1 MVNIFEFHTGFEYR
15 TTTSGQSV
23 GECPFCR
30 SQDKFWFKET
40 LWDCKSA
47 ECMKSGN
54 EYTFMN
60 LIYEQCNQNIQR
72 LSIERGLPFN
82 LLVEDGWRYNPFN
95 QSFICPSYNMG
106 KMNNLYKYNIGGKCL
121 SSPGISPKLMNILET
136 YNDEIWIVEGQWDRT
151 AAKAIIGYSREISV
165 IAVPGT
171 QTFQPEWSKILS
183 GKKVRILFDKDK
195 AGEKGIALIIRR
207 LQENNIS
214 VEDLKVFNWPEEY
227 EEKSDVRDLYTKH
240 KRGAFDII
248 STHLSTPQESEAVV
262 HSSNEIIVADE
273 TCDSFEKVVE
283 VMSQVYHVTEDMVD
297 CLCMVL
303 CSIYSNKLSGEQLW
317 FRIIGP
323 PGAGKTTIVNAVSA
337 SEQVVVKSTFTGL
350 FSGFR
355 DHDDSD
361 ASMVP
366 LIQGKTLMVKDAD
379 ALLRQPNIEKIMS
392 ELRDFYDKNS
402 SPSYRNRV
410 SYDYKNIRS
419 TFILCGTQ
427 ALRRLDNSFLGERF
441 LNMELHFSEKDME
454 HIKMMRA
461 DRAIL
466 ESVSSLDLPSETDIK
481 AKIKG
486 FIANI
491 FTRNPTWIPD
501 SNLKERIMRLCTLIA
516 KMRTVIERNKELETL
531 YTVQAEVP
539 TRLIGQIIKLAICI
553 PVILGKTD
561 EKTIF
566 RIIKKIVLSTID
578 PKARRYRIMD
588 HLYEKPLQT
597 AEEIQQALDIS
608 RSTLGRDLLDMIELN
623 LIKAKALQSVGP
635 GRKVRGFE
643 VHPSIKQDFEELY
656 EQT

>member
-1 MVNIFEFHTGFEYR
+1 MSISIFEFHTGFEYR
-15 TTTSGQSV
+15 TATSGQSI

-30 SQDKFWFKET
+30 SEGKFYFKDT

-47 ECMKSGN
+47 SCGKSGN
-54 EYTFMN
+54 EYTFLN
-60 LIYEQCNQNIQR
+60 LIYEQCTQKVQR
-72 LSIERGLPFN
+72 LAIERELPFA
-82 LLVEDGWRYNPFN
+82 LLVEDGWRYNAFN
-95 QSFICPSYNMG
+95 QSFVCPSYNMG
-106 KMNNLYKYNIGGKCL
+106 KMTNLYKYNIGGKCL
-121 SSPGISPKLMNILET
+121 SSPGITPKLMNILET

-165 IAVPGT
+165 VAVPGT
-171 QTFQPEWSKILS
+171 ATFQPEWTKILS
-183 GKKVRILFDKDK
+183 GKKVRIIYDKDT
-195 AGEKGIALIIRR
+195 AGEKGVQLIIRR
-207 LQENNIS
+207 LQETNIHI
-214 VEDLKVFNWPEEY
+214 EDLKVFKWPEEY
-227 EEKSDVRDLYTKH
+227 KERADVRDLYIQH
-240 KRGAFDII
+240 KREAYDII
-248 STHLSTPQESEAVV
+248 STHLSTPQESEVV
-262 HSSNEIIVADE
+262 VQSTNEIIVGDE

-283 VMSQVYHVTEDMVD
+283 VMSRVYYITEDMID
-297 CLCMVL
+297 CLCLVL

-323 PGAGKTTIVNAVSA
+323 PGAGKTTIVNSVSA
-337 SEQVVVKSTFTGL
+337 SDQVVVKSTFTGL

-454 HIKMMRA
+454 NIKLMRA

-466 ESVSSLDLPSETDIK
+466 ESMSATDLPSETDIK
-481 AKIKG
+481 SKIKG
-486 FIANI
+486 FIGNL
-491 FTRNPTWIPD
+491 FTRNPNWSPD
-501 SNLKERIMRLCTLIA
+501 DKMKNRIMKLCTLIA

-531 YTVQAEVP
+531 YTIQAEVP
-539 TRLIGQIIKLAICI
+539 TRLIGQILKLAICI

-561 EKTIF
+561 DKTIF

-578 PKARRYRIMD
+578 PKARRFRIMD

-608 RSTLGRDLLDMIELN
+608 RATLGRDLLDMLELN
-623 LIKAKALQSVGP
+623 LIQAKGLQTSGP
-635 GRKVRGFE
+635 GRKVRGFQI
-643 VHPSIKQDFEELY
+643 HPTIKMDFEELY
-656 EQT
+656 E